1 MQAMWRGE
9 VTNVRL
15 VLPPPTALRAADH
28 YRARAVYCAE
38 IAEGTT
44 DSDVQSLFLAVAR
57 CFEQAAEEAEILDG
71 GGALLN

>member
-9 VTNVRL
+9 ITNVRL
-15 VLPPPTALRAADH
+15 VLPPPTALRAVDH
-28 YRARAVYCAE
+28 YLARAAYCVE

-44 DSDVQSLFLAVAR
+44 DSDVQLLFLAAAR
-57 CFEQAAEEAEILDG
+57 CFEQVAEEAEIVD